1 MGGLWGGLGGL
12 GRGYWVDY
20 WVVLGGVGVGIGWRI
35 GWRMMPMAHVHR
47 ASTLT
52 IEYMRLSTA
61 TDEID
66 AQLAHR

>member
-1 MGGLWGGLGGL
+1 MLWAACG
-12 GRGYWVDY
+12 
-20 WVVLGGVGVGIGWRI
+20 VVMDGVGVGIGWRI

-61 TDEID
+61 TDAID